1 MSTEEK
7 LSIFEALRC
16 SIKQIGDDP
25 SALENVEEGLCQL
38 ESKFTKYA
46 KSMTEVLQ
54 VHSQM
59 KKEIEKL
66 KETEAQKDEEILNM
80 KEEIDQS
87 KKLILK
93 LKREKQR
100 LKKRRKKSFNDENK
114 SRISKEVDSKS
125 SHLLIQDPSSEISNV
140 EGTKES
146 V

>member
-16 SIKQIGDDP
+16 SIKQIGEDP

-46 KSMTEVLQ
+46 KSMTEVLH

-66 KETEAQKDEEILNM
+66 KETEAKKDEEILNM
-80 KEEIDQS
+80 KEEINQS

-114 SRISKEVDSKS
+114 SRISKEGDTKS
-125 SHLLIQDPSSEISNV
+125 SHMLIQEANSELSNV
-140 EGTKES
+140 EGTREL

>member
-25 SALENVEEGLCQL
+25 SALENVEEGLYQL

-66 KETEAQKDEEILNM
+66 KETEAQKDEEILNL
-80 KEEIDQS
+80 KEEIAQS

-100 LKKRRKKSFNDENK
+100 LKKRRKKSFIDENK

-125 SHLLIQDPSSEISNV
+125 SHLLIQDASSELSNV